1 MPVSRLAYLFLAGYL
16 DYFYRPPCSR
26 NSAKASVEEK
36 EVNYFHD
43 IIEFKPEFY
52 HILKAFIGFAFP

>member
-1 MPVSRLAYLFLAGYL
+1 MCLFLAGYL
-16 DYFYRPPCSR
+16 DYPCRPPCSR